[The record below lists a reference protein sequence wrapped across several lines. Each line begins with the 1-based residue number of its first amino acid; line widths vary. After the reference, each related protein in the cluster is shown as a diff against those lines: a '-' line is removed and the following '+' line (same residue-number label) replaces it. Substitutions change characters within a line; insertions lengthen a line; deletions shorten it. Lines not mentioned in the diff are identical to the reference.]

1 VGLAREAPELQ
12 SGVTHLTTQRVIG
25 TPGFIDPLYIQS
37 GRFSELT
44 DGYAMGV
51 SLLMCLGGRSAIDV
65 IDRFGNALE
74 RSAPAANFTDP
85 AAEWPP
91 DVAEQAL
98 EIVRGLMW
106 GQTPSRRT
114 KLSEALSRLEDLA
127 NAQGLRPGLTD
138 AADDNRSCVIC
149 MSAPRSVRFGCGHA
163 LCCTVNGC
171 AAAILRRG
179 VCPNCRVPISSVA
192 DEGDHIALEHTFV
205 AINHGARHPTNN

>member
-51 SLLMCLGGRSAIDV
+51 SLLMCLGGRSADNV
-65 IDRFGNALE
+65 INRFGDALE

-85 AAEWPP
+85 AAGWPP
-91 DVAEQAL
+91 VVAEQAL
-98 EIVRGLMW
+98 DIVRGLIW
-106 GQTPSRRT
+106 GRTPSLRT
-114 KLSEALSRLEDLA
+114 KLSEALSRLEGIADV
-127 NAQGLRPGLTD
+127 QGLRPGMTD
-138 AADDNRSCVIC
+138 GKDAHKSCILC

-163 LCCTVNGC
+163 LCCTANGC
-171 AAAILRRG
+171 AAAILQEG
-179 VCPNCRVPISSVA
+179 ACPICRTPISSMA
-192 DEGDHIALEHTFV
+192 DQGDHIALEHTFISV
-205 AINHGARHPTNN
+205 NHGVR